1 MRSRRPNQ
9 PAAPPPPGTPGAPP
23 ARLRR
28 GWLAVGVV
36 LVGVAVAVA
45 VFRGPR
51 QPAPEKPAPPAP
63 PAVEPAPLAALTASP
78 FRNTK
83 PGVKYV
89 GDKTCL
95 ECHTDYK
102 GYHDH
107 PMGRSLFRT

>member
-1 MRSRRPNQ
+1 M
-9 PAAPPPPGTPGAPP
+9 
-23 ARLRR
+23 
-28 GWLAVGVV
+28 
-36 LVGVAVAVA
+36 GVAVAVA
-45 VFRGPR
+45 VFRGSR

-63 PAVEPAPLAALTASP
+63 PSVEPAPLAALTASP

-107 PMGRSLFRT
+107 PMGRSLFRTPDGRHLSNSAPRPSSSPGRSASR